1 LQELRQQERGTLNY
15 IKPETKNKKMTNNDI
30 LKKLRVALM
39 LRDDQIV
46 EILELVDFRISKS
59 ELGAFF
65 RAEDHENYMECGDQV
80 LRNFLNGLV
89 IHLRGTKENP
99 KNPNDVL
106 AKHKAEIPKKET
118 NKERPEFKAAPKDSE
133 RARGDQ
139 KPSKTGAAKKPK
151 KKEFPKG
158 NGKVQV
164 VEKVVYKNGKNKK

>member
-1 LQELRQQERGTLNY
+1 MQ
-15 IKPETKNKKMTNNDI
+15 MTNNDI

-65 RAEDHENYMECGDQV
+65 RAEDHPNYVECGDQV

-99 KNPNDVL
+99 KNPTAVL
-106 AKHKAEIPKKET
+106 AKHKAQIPVKEGAS
-118 NKERPEFKAAPKDSE
+118 ERTEFKAKPKDEE

-139 KPSKTGAAKKPK
+139 KPGQSSSAPK
-151 KKEFPKG
+151 KKPFKKPAP
-158 NGKVQV
+158 KVQV
-164 VEKVVYKNGKNKK
+164 VEKVKYNFGKNKK